1 MGPVMPW
8 KVTMSDLFLTGMA
21 ILCLVIGGIEV
32 AGLSANSGV
41 LGEMLRSKATTTCWA
56 VTHLVPPN
64 MFAFSSGRHV
74 SYVFLAF

>member
-32 AGLSANSGV
+32 AGLSANSG
-41 LGEMLRSKATTTCWA
+41 MLREITGTEVMFTC
-56 VTHLVPPN
+56 
-64 MFAFSSGRHV
+64 
-74 SYVFLAF
+74 